1 MTSKETTKK
10 IYLSGPMTGMPD
22 YNYPAFH
29 AVAERFR
36 QAGWDVVSPAEN
48 FGGYVDLPRESF
60 LRMDVS
66 QIATCDAIAMLPGWR
81 ESRGARMEY
90 LIAHELG
97 MEMLDAQTL
106 EPLADAPA
114 AAVVLVLP
122 ERHARMMSLITGAGQ

>member
-1 MTSKETTKK
+1 
-10 IYLSGPMTGMPD
+10 MTGMPD